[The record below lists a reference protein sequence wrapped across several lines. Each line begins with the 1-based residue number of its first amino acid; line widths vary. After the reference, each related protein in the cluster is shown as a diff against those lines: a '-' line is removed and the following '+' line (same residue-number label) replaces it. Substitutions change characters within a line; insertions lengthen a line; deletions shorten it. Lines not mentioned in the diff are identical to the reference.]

1 MKARQK
7 RRFTRFI
14 TLVVAAGLLIEAP
27 ALSDQPAQP
36 FPAHINLPNGFF
48 PEGIEVGRGTTFYAG
63 SIPTGSI
70 FVGDLRTGEEITT
83 FPGTSGSVATGIE
96 LDQHNRLFVAGG
108 DTGQARVIDASS
120 GALLNTYQLGTGST
134 FINDV
139 AFAGGFAY
147 FTDSFTQVMYRVP
160 LNLGA
165 AETIPLTG
173 DIQYQ
178 SGFNANGIVA
188 TPNGD
193 TLITVQTNTGK
204 LFTVDPSTGVTSEIA
219 GVTVASGDGLL
230 LRGRTLY
237 VVQGFLAKVSV
248 VQLSPGLTSGSVASE
263 ITNLDFD
270 IPTTIDNFGSRLYVV
285 NARFMT
291 TPTPSTPYWVTQL

>member
-7 RRFTRFI
+7 RRFIRFI

-36 FPAHINLPNGFF
+36 FPAHINLPNGFP

-63 SIPTGSI
+63 SISTGSI
-70 FVGDLRTGEEITT
+70 FVGDLRTGAEITT

-108 DTGQARVIDASS
+108 GTGQARVIDAST
-120 GALLNTYQLGTGST
+120 GALLKTYQLGTGSA

-147 FTDSFTQVMYRVP
+147 FTDSSIQVMYRVP

-178 SGFNANGIVA
+178 SGFNSNGIVA

-219 GVTVASGDGLL
+219 GVTVPTGDGLL

-237 VVQGFLAKVSV
+237 VVQGFMGKVSV
-248 VQLSPGLTSGSVASE
+248 VQLSPDLTSGTLTSE
-263 ITNLDFD
+263 ITKSDFD

-285 NARFMT
+285 NARFTT
-291 TPTPSTPYWVTQL
+291 TPGPSTPYWVTQL